1 MYRITQALAALR
13 ELKADCD
20 DLPAKQIEKINGII
34 KELRDL
40 QGDLAFI
47 RDPIADRIRTALNRL
62 SKEEERL

>member
-20 DLPAKQIEKINGII
+20 DLPAKQVERINGII
-34 KELRDL
+34 MDLKALQSEL
-40 QGDLAFI
+40 ASI
-47 RDPIADRIRTALNRL
+47 PDPVADRIRTALNRL